1 MFDAEKFEEQAEDVL
16 SRFKKLEEKRQDK
29 WLKQRYDKYRQEYTQ
44 INLMNRDSV
53 GENGQLT
60 SVIKERFLKRMTEDL
75 EKREYI
81 KQNNE
86 ATVMSRK
93 RKLEEDELKHCT
105 FAPKIITE
113 DSQVTFEAPNTQ
125 NLRVKMFDSMLP
137 FKLGSSIELNKG
149 LEMNKQSKKL
159 TKAKGY
165 KSSYSLTNLHKSNK
179 DTVYEYPKKS
189 SGKARESEEEVQ
201 KQKWNQKSVQKLS
214 TQRKAVVED
223 VNQKTVAERE
233 LARIRQRELFQK
245 IVNDKINVIQ
255 QRRAAQLSN
264 ATPESRRKLQQ
275 KDSPLKN
282 SAKTPSPAR
291 VRFTS
296 LSLKN
301 LRTPGSLNDSP
312 LKSRD
317 TPNVIYKH
325 KGGSKTPIH
334 LMEKTPSMGRR
345 NSIKQSRKNNEK
357 RPFVVS
363 KSIEKRR
370 EVSPGKER
378 SQSRR
383 SSRGRSEL
391 KGGKKH
397 QKPSGTK
404 DIQSAR
410 SRKCSKSRSIS
421 VPKTSNR
428 KEAYKPGK
436 VVNQQNRERS
446 NSKAQKRIKVVR
458 SRSKSEGRAKGER
471 SRSGSCRKSPPK
483 QEKLEKLAPE
493 SPSNMKLN
501 SKECVSPN
509 KSQKKRQEKS
519 PRNREWRLE
528 RSPHAR
534 SKSSKGKSRSNS
546 PRPHPLEPASPVNQ
560 TPNTRTIKKYGQTPN
575 SNFNQTP
582 SAILQV
588 KTPTSNGITTGY
600 GPSMFNNKEHQVLE
614 AVIVE
619 AQLKKAKKVIE
630 YRRSEKQLKSS
641 DNDLKQR
648 VFMGLP
654 LPDDLIP
661 AKSML
666 KNNQQTQSTQRLS
679 GNKWGS
685 QTKSRPNLPPREIFE
700 EIKERPSDD
709 LEVRIEYSNIL
720 KELGSDSREEKG
732 PISKP
737 GAIQNEEKEHFQKRE
752 GNSLKE
758 PFDRFIEIL
767 KQKRTEAKVVQ
778 KGKKI
783 AYN

>member
-1 MFDAEKFEEQAEDVL
+1 MFEVEKFAEQAEDVL

-44 INLMNRDSV
+44 INLMNRNSD

-86 ATVMSRK
+86 VTVMSRK
-93 RKLEEDELKHCT
+93 RKLEEDELKNCT

-113 DSQVTFEAPNTQ
+113 DSLVTFEVPNTQ

-149 LEMNKQSKKL
+149 LEMNRQSKKL

-179 DTVYEYPKKS
+179 DTVYESPNKP
-189 SGKARESEEEVQ
+189 SGKTRESEEEVQ
-201 KQKWNQKSVQKLS
+201 QKKWNQKCIQKLS
-214 TQRKAVVED
+214 SQKKAVVED
-223 VNQKTVAERE
+223 VNQKTVVERE

-264 ATPESRRKLQQ
+264 ATPESSRKLQQ

-282 SAKTPSPAR
+282 SAKTPSPTR
-291 VRFTS
+291 VRFIS
-296 LSLKN
+296 QSLKN
-301 LRTPGSLNDSP
+301 LRSPGSLNESP

-317 TPNVIYKH
+317 TPKVIYKQ
-325 KGGSKTPIH
+325 KEGFKTPID
-334 LMEKTPSMGRR
+334 LMKKTPSVSRR
-345 NSIKQSRKNNEK
+345 KSIKQSKNINEK

-378 SQSRR
+378 SQSIR
-383 SSRGRSEL
+383 SNRGRAES

-404 DIQSAR
+404 DKQSAR
-410 SRKCSKSRSIS
+410 SRKCSKSISIS
-421 VPKTSNR
+421 LPKTSNR
-428 KEAYKPGK
+428 KEAYKPRK
-436 VVNQQNRERS
+436 VVNQQNRDQL

-458 SRSKSEGRAKGER
+458 SRSKSEGRAKEER
-471 SRSGSCRKSPPK
+471 SLSGSYRKSPSK
-483 QEKLEKLAPE
+483 QEKLEKLARE
-493 SPSNMKLN
+493 SPSNMRLN

-519 PRNREWRLE
+519 PRNRESKHPINQRKLRLE

-600 GPSMFNNKEHQVLE
+600 GPSMFNNKEHQVSE
-614 AVIVE
+614 AAIVE
-619 AQLKKAKKVIE
+619 TQLKKAKKVIE
-630 YRRSEKQLKSS
+630 YRRSEKQLKPS
-641 DNDLKQR
+641 DTDLKQR

-654 LPDDLIP
+654 LPNDLIP
-661 AKSML
+661 AKGML
-666 KNNQQTQSTQRLS
+666 KNNQQTQSTQMLS
-679 GNKWGS
+679 CNRFGS

-709 LEVRIEYSNIL
+709 LEIRIEYSNIL
-720 KELGSDSREEKG
+720 KELGSESREEKG
-732 PISKP
+732 PMSKP
-737 GAIQNEEKEHFQKRE
+737 GAKQNE
-752 GNSLKE
+752 
-758 PFDRFIEIL
+758 
-767 KQKRTEAKVVQ
+767 
-778 KGKKI
+778 
-783 AYN
+783 